1 MTTSLKNVTAS
12 KTELEKEVEAR
23 KKITDEL
30 RASEERLKTVYSSMI
45 EGLAT
50 HDIIYENGKAVD
62 YIVTD
67 VNPSYEKITG
77 LTRESTIGKKASELY
92 GTGNPPYLDVYA
104 KVTADGTPYHFE
116 TYFQPMDKHF
126 SVSVFSPGK
135 GKFATIF
142 SDISERK
149 KNEEAISRLNLE
161 LEKRVDEIQKTN
173 EMLKSSR
180 QAALNVME
188 DALQARDALH
198 ESEERFRI
206 ISQASPVH
214 ISVSRA
220 SDGTIL
226 YTNQAYNKAFG
237 YSEQELIGRKA
248 PDLYVEPKDRTTLMN
263 IITEHGFVQ
272 NYEVK
277 VKKKD
282 NVPFWVSASIA
293 PIQFAG
299 EKAFL
304 GASIDI
310 TERKKAE
317 EQLHETS
324 DYLENL
330 LNYANAPIIVW
341 DKDFK
346 IIRFNHA
353 FEHLTGYTSETMIG
367 KKLDV
372 LFPKTSKKDSVQK
385 IQKTL
390 IGEFWETVEIPILR
404 KDGDIKIALWNSAN
418 VYDNTGKNL
427 IATIAQG
434 TDITERK
441 EAEKALLKAK
451 QEWERTFDSVPDLI
465 AIFDENHKIV
475 RLNKAMA
482 RRLGVPPEQCI
493 GLNCYSCVHGTNQ
506 PPGFCPH
513 TQSLKDGMEHSV
525 EVHEDKFGG
534 DFLVTTT
541 PIHDEQGTLVGN
553 VHVARDITERK
564 RNETELIRLASFPLK
579 NPNPIVE
586 IDLSGIPQYLNPT
599 AQQLFPELEK
609 KGLNHQFLKG
619 VKKMKRIF
627 EIKTKLLSY
636 ERYRLMINISSR
648 LLPISQKINVFV
660 FTVLISLN
668 GKQAEETLQESEEKY
683 RRIVENTTNVIMVTQ
698 PDGIISYL
706 SPSCKELLGYLS
718 RRINRDK
725 SNDFPSG

>member
-1 MTTSLKNVTAS
+1 MLKSITELNKGTKIIGSGDFDYRIQIDKDDETGELAQAFNEMTTSLKKVTAS
-12 KTELEKEVEAR
+12 KIELEKEVEAR

-30 RASEERLKTVYSSMI
+30 RASEERLRTVYLSMI

-92 GTGNPPYLDVYA
+92 GTGNPPYLDIYA

-116 TYFQPMDKHF
+116 TYFQPMDRHF
-126 SVSVFSPGK
+126 SISVFSPGN
-135 GKFATIF
+135 GKFATVF

-161 LEKRVDEIQKTN
+161 LEKHVDEIQKTN

-214 ISVSRA
+214 ISVSRN

-237 YSEQELIGRKA
+237 YNEQELIGRKA
-248 PDLYVEPKDRTTLMN
+248 PDLYVEPKDRTVLMN
-263 IITEHGFVQ
+263 IITERGFVQ

-282 NVPFWVSASIA
+282 NVPFWVSASIT

-310 TERKKAE
+310 TERKKVE

-341 DKDFK
+341 DKDFN
-346 IIRFNHA
+346 IVRFNHA
-353 FEHLTGYTSETMIG
+353 FEHFTGYASDTIIG

-418 VYDNTGKNL
+418 IYDNTGKNL

-465 AIFDENHKIV
+465 AILDENHKIM

-493 GLNCYSCVHGTNQ
+493 GLNCYSCVHGTNK

-553 VHVARDITERK
+553 VHVARDITESK
-564 RNETELIRLASFPLK
+564 RNETELLRLASFPLK

-599 AQQLFPELEK
+599 AQRLFPELEK
-609 KGLNHQFLKG
+609 KGINHQFLNG
-619 VKKMKRIF
+619 VKKI
-627 EIKTKLLSY
+627 
-636 ERYRLMINISSR
+636 
-648 LLPISQKINVFV
+648 
-660 FTVLISLN
+660 
-668 GKQAEETLQESEEKY
+668 ETDIRQ
-683 RRIVENTTNVIMVTQ
+683 
-698 PDGIISYL
+698 
-706 SPSCKELLGYLS
+706 
-718 RRINRDK
+718 
-725 SNDFPSG
+725 